1 MRLRYALTAVT
12 LLALLVLLG
21 LYFLSAARPAV
32 SVKQPSRGP
41 AVEAVYATGTV
52 EPVQWV
58 KVAPRIV
65 ARIDEI
71 LASEGDRVTEGQV
84 LARLDDREER
94 ANVAQLE
101 ARVAFLRT
109 ELARLRRLGEEHIT
123 RQSYEQA
130 ESELRQA
137 KAALDAAQH
146 LLSEMTI
153 RSPMDGV
160 VLHQEGEVGEIVDKR
175 QVLFWV
181 GQIRPLRV
189 SAEVDEE
196 DIPPVR
202 EGQRTLIKADAFPGE
217 ILEGPGCRD

>member
-1 MRLRYALTAVT
+1 
-12 LLALLVLLG
+12 
-21 LYFLSAARPAV
+21 
-32 SVKQPSRGP
+32 
-41 AVEAVYATGTV
+41 
-52 EPVQWV
+52 
-58 KVAPRIV
+58 PRIV